1 MRSHIYCGA
10 YAVRLHYNHLGAP
23 RTETFNFRL
32 ADGAWHRLAV
42 TVSGG
47 VASLYIDCRRVERR
61 WMAAI
66 PDTAITPESSSLPAA
81 KEGINSD
88 KMSLWIGQR
97 GDQHFLF
104 KVKNRNFNL
113 KNRNSLYYIFYC
125 CRLKGAMQD
134 VKLVAGSN
142 GHLVQCPAAEA
153 ECPTC
158 GEFHSL
164 QSVVARLEKSL
175 LHLTN
180 KVRNQLLTSTV
191 YIHMLELNIPLVI
204 LILVGSWNTLKNV

>member
-1 MRSHIYCGA
+1 
-10 YAVRLHYNHLGAP
+10 
-23 RTETFNFRL
+23 
-32 ADGAWHRLAV
+32 
-42 TVSGG
+42 
-47 VASLYIDCRRVERR
+47 
-61 WMAAI
+61 MAAI
-66 PDTAITPESSSLPAA
+66 PDTAITPESSPLPVQEQN
-81 KEGINSD
+81 KPG

-104 KVKNRNFNL
+104 KVGFYLKSNRSCVEL
-113 KNRNSLYYIFYC
+113 ISMYC
-125 CRLKGAMQD
+125 AYLFIQGAMQD

-175 LHLTN
+175 QHLTN
-180 KVRNQLLTSTV
+180 KVQHI
-191 YIHMLELNIPLVI
+191 YE
-204 LILVGSWNTLKNV
+204 

>member
-1 MRSHIYCGA
+1 MQSSGRKDEI
-10 YAVRLHYNHLGAP
+10 RLHYNHLGAP

-81 KEGINSD
+81 KEEINSG

-104 KVKNRNFNL
+104 KVK
-113 KNRNSLYYIFYC
+113 KI
-125 CRLKGAMQD
+125 
-134 VKLVAGSN
+134 
-142 GHLVQCPAAEA
+142 E
-153 ECPTC
+153 
-158 GEFHSL
+158 
-164 QSVVARLEKSL
+164 
-175 LHLTN
+175 
-180 KVRNQLLTSTV
+180 
-191 YIHMLELNIPLVI
+191 I
-204 LILVGSWNTLKNV
+204 LIEKK